1 MATESRKVGVLVM
14 AYGTPSSPGQIEAF
28 YTEVRRGRPPS
39 AEQLAELAARY
50 KAIGGFSPLSRRTAE
65 QIAGIQQ
72 ELDLRVPG
80 RYVCTLGNKH
90 SDPLIERAVEG
101 LAGQGV
107 RTLVGVVLA
116 PHYSRGSIGEYV
128 SRATERASDL
138 GMSAAFVE
146 HWHDHP
152 VLIELLAERVMDAVD
167 SLGSAGAE
175 ARERD
180 RLLLLV
186 TAHSLP
192 VRVVADGDPY
202 ADQLRRT
209 GELVAAATGLGRW
222 DVGWQ
227 SAGRTPEPWLGPDI
241 LERLRMLTARAGRC
255 RRGLPGRLH
264 LRSPRSPLR
273 PGHRGEPRGGR
284 GRSGLCPHRVA
295 ERRSQDVRRAGR
307 SNRRCCGTAVVR

>member
-241 LERLRMLTARAGRC
+241 LERLRMLTGEQVDAVVVCPAGFTSD
-255 RRGLPGRLH
+255 H
-264 LRSPRSPLR
+264 LEVLYDLDIEAS
-273 PGHRGEPRGGR
+273 
-284 GRSGLCPHRVA
+284 RVA
-295 ERRSQDVRRAGR
+295 AEAGLAFARTASLNADPRMCAALAGLIVGAAERL
-307 SNRRCCGTAVVR
+307 